1 MRSSQKVAVNYPIF
15 TQLSITMIICVKIL
29 FQQGLFFP
37 INLNWTWLSPMNQFR
52 LDCCPES
59 TKMTTGCN
67 LRSASVF
74 QHVEKQQLITFSV
87 PGPRRTEAIAPDL
100 ARKYKVVFDSDR
112 RFPTIF
118 AKMWP
123 IDKKKDQ
130 VLSGPKQSLV
140 KWTLYASHVWF
151 ISNIKP
157 CPMGLYYFY

>member
-1 MRSSQKVAVNYPIF
+1 MLRFYLTKDCFFQSTWIGPDCPRWINFV
-15 TQLSITMIICVKIL
+15 SIVV
-29 FQQGLFFP
+29 
-37 INLNWTWLSPMNQFR
+37 LNQPRWPQVDSFW
-52 LDCCPES
+52 S
-59 TKMTTGCN
+59 T
-67 LRSASVF
+67 
-74 QHVEKQQLITFSV
+74 EKQQLITFSV

-130 VLSGPKQSLV
+130 VLLGPKQSLV
-140 KWTLYASHVWF
+140 KWPLYASHVWF

>member
-29 FQQGLFFP
+29 FHQGLFFP

-59 TKMTTGCN
+59 TKMTTGWQ
-67 LRSASVF
+67 F
-74 QHVEKQQLITFSV
+74 LITFSV
-87 PGPRRTEAIAPDL
+87 PGPRRTEAMAPDL

-140 KWTLYASHVWF
+140 KWPLYASHVWF